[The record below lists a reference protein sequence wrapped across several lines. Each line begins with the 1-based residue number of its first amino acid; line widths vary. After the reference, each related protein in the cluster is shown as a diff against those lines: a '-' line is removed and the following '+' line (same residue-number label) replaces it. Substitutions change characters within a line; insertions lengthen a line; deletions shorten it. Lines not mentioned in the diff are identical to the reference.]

1 VTGRA
6 GHTGGT
12 PGAYAWYAL
21 ALLTCINA
29 VNYIDRNII
38 FVLFEPI
45 KQELALSD
53 TQLGW
58 LGSAYIIVLSV
69 AAVPLGILG
78 DLRSR
83 KLVIA
88 GGVAVWSAFTALTGL
103 TRHYWQLLFCRSMVG
118 IGEAAY
124 SPSAQSL
131 VADFFP
137 SRGRALAL
145 GIFWGGLALGGV
157 AGIWLGGEL
166 EHLYG
171 WRAAFMAVAIPS
183 LLLAILTTQLR
194 DPTRE
199 ERRLS
204 LLEIV
209 RRLELTIWHLIQGTW
224 PLWSLGALGL
234 GLAYVLDR
242 LDQVG
247 AEGEGAIIGT
257 ALALGAA
264 GTVARLVRRMLAAR
278 AESRQRSTALTTLDE
293 MIDAARFVLRTPTLV
308 WVFAGGALIS
318 FAMNGLV
325 GWSPSFL
332 QRELGLQ
339 PQMAGRL
346 MGVWG
351 LLGGSLGVVF
361 GGRLGDRLLER
372 WPTGRLI
379 AGSVGF
385 IIGAPLCLLLLTTRD
400 LDAFTPLFFGTIF
413 LFTWYNGP
421 VTAAIFDVVPS
432 SIGASVVG
440 TYVFFTHIAGDA
452 VAYPLIGFLSDRFGI
467 QTAMLLLPTV
477 AVVGAFVLLLG
488 VHTIESD
495 MQRLREMEGR

>member
-1 VTGRA
+1 VTGPPAADAR
-6 GHTGGT
+6 

-29 VNYIDRNII
+29 VNYIDRNIV

-45 KQELALSD
+45 KQELGLSD

-69 AAVPLGILG
+69 AAVPFGILG
-78 DLRSR
+78 DLKSR
-83 KLVIA
+83 KMVIA
-88 GGVAVWSAFTALTGL
+88 GGIAVWSAFTALAGL
-103 TRHYWQLLFCRSMVG
+103 TRQYWQLLFCRSMVG

-137 SRGRALAL
+137 LRGRALAL
-145 GIFWGGLALGGV
+145 GIFWGGLAIGGV

-171 WRAAFMAVAIPS
+171 WRAAFMAVSIPS

-204 LLEIV
+204 LLEIL
-209 RRLELTIWHLIQGTW
+209 RRLELTLWHLVVGTW
-224 PLWSLGALGL
+224 PLWSLGLL
-234 GLAYVLDR
+234 GLAVAYTLDR
-242 LDQVG
+242 LDRASAEIETAIVG
-247 AEGEGAIIGT
+247 T
-257 ALALGAA
+257 TLALGAI
-264 GTVARLVRRMLAAR
+264 GTVARLVKRMLV
-278 AESRQRSTALTTLDE
+278 SRGEPRHRPAALTTLDD
-293 MIDAARFVLRTPTLV
+293 MIEAFRFVLRTPTLV
-308 WVFAGGALIS
+308 WVFTGGALIS

-332 QRELGLQ
+332 QRELWLE

-346 MGVWG
+346 MGLWG

-361 GGRLGDRLLER
+361 GGRLGDHLMER
-372 WPTGRLI
+372 WPSGRLV
-379 AGSVGF
+379 AGSMGF
-385 IIGAPLCLLLLTTRD
+385 LIGAPLCVFLLSTRD
-400 LDAFTPLFFGTIF
+400 LDVFIPLFFATIF

-421 VTAAIFDVVPS
+421 VTATIFDVVPA
-432 SIGASVVG
+432 SIGTSVVG
-440 TYVFFTHIAGDA
+440 AYVFFTHIAGDA

-467 QTAMLLLPTV
+467 QTAMFLLPTV
-477 AVVGAFVLLLG
+477 AVAGAAVLLLG
-488 VHTIESD
+488 MRTIERD
-495 MQRLREMEGR
+495 MERLRAIRAR